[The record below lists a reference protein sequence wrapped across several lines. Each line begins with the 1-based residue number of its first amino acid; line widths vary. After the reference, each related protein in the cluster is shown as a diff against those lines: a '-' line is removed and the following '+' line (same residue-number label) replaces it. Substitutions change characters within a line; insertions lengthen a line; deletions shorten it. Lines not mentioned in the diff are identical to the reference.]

1 MQENYSNQTSG
12 VSRFTTSKGIHMDK
26 REAIAQTLG
35 RTLGQLSL
43 KDLQK
48 IHDAEMKSWRASQ
61 QLGINAQV
69 AAQNNATIVKQEII
83 SGLSDYQIDRIFHDL
98 KTTIREVTA

>member
-1 MQENYSNQTSG
+1 MN
-12 VSRFTTSKGIHMDK
+12 K

-48 IHDAEMKSWRASQ
+48 IHDAKMNAWHASA

-69 AAQNNATIVKQEII
+69 TAQNAALIAHQEVIAN
-83 SGLSDYQIDRIFHDL
+83 LPDYAIDRIFHDL
-98 KTTIREVTA
+98 KTTIREVTGGSES

>member
-1 MQENYSNQTSG
+1 MN
-12 VSRFTTSKGIHMDK
+12 K

-35 RTLGQLSL
+35 RALGQLSL

-48 IHDAEMKSWRASQ
+48 IHDAEMSAWHASA

-69 AAQNNATIVKQEII
+69 AAQNNATIAKQEII
-83 SGLSDYQIDRIFHDL
+83 AGLSDYQIDRIFHDL
-98 KTTIREVTA
+98 KTTIREVIA

>member
-1 MQENYSNQTSG
+1 MN
-12 VSRFTTSKGIHMDK
+12 K

-35 RTLGQLSL
+35 RTLSQLSL
-43 KDLQK
+43 QDLQK
-48 IHDAEMKSWRASQ
+48 IHDAEMNAWHASA

-69 AAQNNATIVKQEII
+69 AAQNNATIAKQEII
-83 SGLSDYQIDRIFHDL
+83 AGLSDYAIDRIFHDL